1 MLRATYPIISMIYII
16 IIIIIIIFLIIIS
29 VLYFNILYKALK
41 PEYKKLAEE
50 FKDVSNVKILCQI
63 YTCIGFLK
71 ISILLYITVATIII
85 IIHIVIITII
95 ITAISIITTIFLL

>member
-1 MLRATYPIISMIYII
+1 MIYII

-50 FKDVSNVKILCQI
+50 FKDVSNVVQM
-63 YTCIGFLK
+63 LK
-71 ISILLYITVATIII
+71 FYARYIHA
-85 IIHIVIITII
+85 
-95 ITAISIITTIFLL
+95 